1 MAYTALTSVVH
12 SVERN
17 YNSNDATAH
26 LMPSFSRLPFNYVSV
41 GGVSKPFKD
50 VGGADF
56 DAMSEKETAAY
67 EAVKQRIHKPGTLKS
82 HGRHAEMSPPPHAW
96 SMTEHDQTRELE
108 RRGGAAEPRRR

>member
-1 MAYTALTSVVH
+1 
-12 SVERN
+12 
-17 YNSNDATAH
+17 
-26 LMPSFSRLPFNYVSV
+26 MPSFSRLPFNYVSV

-108 RRGGAAEPRRR
+108 RQWEAPPNPAANPKTGPPPPPE